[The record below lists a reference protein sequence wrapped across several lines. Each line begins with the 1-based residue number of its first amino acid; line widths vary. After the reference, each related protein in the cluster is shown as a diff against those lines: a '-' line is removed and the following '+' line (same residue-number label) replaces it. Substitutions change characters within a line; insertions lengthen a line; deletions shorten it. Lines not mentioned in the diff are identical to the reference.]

1 MDKYRLG
8 GVKASNNPSALA
20 SNRRTD
26 MAATVSSLANKIM
39 TLAVPSE
46 YSNVTSSTTYKMKK
60 EVIFFQNDDN
70 CHAPSYY
77 RHRVYVS
84 LYSTL
89 SLT

>member
-1 MDKYRLG
+1 
-8 GVKASNNPSALA
+8 
-20 SNRRTD
+20 
-26 MAATVSSLANKIM
+26 MAATVSYLANKIM

-60 EVIFFQNDDN
+60 EVIFFQNDAFSD
-70 CHAPSYY
+70 APSYY

-89 SLT
+89 S

>member
-1 MDKYRLG
+1 
-8 GVKASNNPSALA
+8 
-20 SNRRTD
+20 
-26 MAATVSSLANKIM
+26 MAATVSSLANKTM

-60 EVIFFQNDDN
+60 EVIFFQNDAFSDV
-70 CHAPSYY
+70 ASYY

-89 SLT
+89 S